1 MQEVYLKSCRNCID
15 LAHDAQDPET
25 RAGLLAL
32 AQKWVRLYIAD
43 LAAAD
48 GQEDDRHGTRPG
60 ASAPQH

>member
-48 GQEDDRHGTRPG
+48 GREDRHGTRPG